1 MILRDLKKP
10 QKTLHIA
17 KICRIRPGGETS
29 MAKYEML
36 YLINN
41 DLTDEAKEA
50 KLAKYEDVVKT
61 MGGAVVSTDKWGTKK
76 TAYPINFKNE
86 AYYVLMTFEADG
98 KVVEELKRVAGID
111 ADVVRRLIT
120 KLD

>member
-1 MILRDLKKP
+1 
-10 QKTLHIA
+10 
-17 KICRIRPGGETS
+17 

-41 DLTDEAKEA
+41 DLTDEAKDA
-50 KLAKYEDVVKT
+50 KIAKYEEVVKS
-61 MGGAVVSTDKWGTKK
+61 MGGAVATTDKWGTKK

-86 AYYVLMTFEADG
+86 AYYVLMTFEANG

>member
-1 MILRDLKKP
+1 
-10 QKTLHIA
+10 
-17 KICRIRPGGETS
+17 

-36 YLINN
+36 YLLNN
-41 DLTDEAKEA
+41 ALTDEAKDAEI
-50 KLAKYEDVVKT
+50 AKYEDVVKS
-61 MGGAVVSTDKWGTKK
+61 MGGNVVSTDKWGTKK
-76 TAYPINFKNE
+76 TAYPINYKTE

-120 KLD
+120 KLN

>member
-1 MILRDLKKP
+1 
-10 QKTLHIA
+10 
-17 KICRIRPGGETS
+17 

-36 YLINN
+36 YLLNN
-41 DLTDEAKEA
+41 DLTDEAKDA
-50 KLAKYEDVVKT
+50 KVAKYEDIVKS
-61 MGGAVVSTDKWGTKK
+61 MNGNVSSTDKWGTKK

-120 KLD
+120 KL

>member
-1 MILRDLKKP
+1 
-10 QKTLHIA
+10 
-17 KICRIRPGGETS
+17 

-36 YLINN
+36 YLLNN
-41 DLTDEAKEA
+41 DLTDEAKDAEI
-50 KLAKYEDVVKT
+50 AKYEGIVT
-61 MGGAVVSTDKWGTKK
+61 SMGGAVASTDKWGTKK
-76 TAYPINFKNE
+76 TAYPVNFKNE

-120 KLD
+120 KLN

>member
-1 MILRDLKKP
+1 
-10 QKTLHIA
+10 
-17 KICRIRPGGETS
+17 

-41 DLTDEAKEA
+41 DLTDEAKDA
-50 KLAKYEDVVKT
+50 KIAKYEEVVKS
-61 MGGAVVSTDKWGTKK
+61 MGGAVATTDKWGTKK

>member
-1 MILRDLKKP
+1 
-10 QKTLHIA
+10 
-17 KICRIRPGGETS
+17 

-41 DLTDEAKEA
+41 DLTDEAKDA
-50 KLAKYEDVVKT
+50 KIAKFEGVVT
-61 MGGAVVSTDKWGTKK
+61 SMGGAVASTDKWGTKK
-76 TAYPINFKNE
+76 TAYPINYKTE

-98 KVVEELKRVAGID
+98 KVVEELKRIALID

>member
-1 MILRDLKKP
+1 
-10 QKTLHIA
+10 
-17 KICRIRPGGETS
+17 

-41 DLTDEAKEA
+41 DLTDEAKDAEI
-50 KLAKYEDVVKT
+50 AKYEGIVNS
-61 MGGAVVSTDKWGTKK
+61 MGGSVASTDKWGTKK

-120 KLD
+120 KL

>member
-1 MILRDLKKP
+1 
-10 QKTLHIA
+10 
-17 KICRIRPGGETS
+17 

-36 YLINN
+36 YLLNN
-41 DLTDEAKEA
+41 DLTDEAKDA
-50 KLAKYEDVVKT
+50 KIEKYETIVKT
-61 MGGAVVSTDKWGTKK
+61 MNGAVVSSDKWGTKK
-76 TAYPINFKNE
+76 TAYPINFKSE

-120 KLD
+120 KLN

>member
-1 MILRDLKKP
+1 
-10 QKTLHIA
+10 
-17 KICRIRPGGETS
+17 

-41 DLTDEAKEA
+41 DLTDEAKDA
-50 KLAKYEDVVKT
+50 KIAKYEGVVT
-61 MGGAVVSTDKWGTKK
+61 SMGGAVASTDKWGAKK

-111 ADVVRRLIT
+111 ADIVRRLIT
-120 KLD
+120 KLN

>member
-1 MILRDLKKP
+1 
-10 QKTLHIA
+10 
-17 KICRIRPGGETS
+17 

-50 KLAKYEDVVKT
+50 KVAKYEDVVKA
-61 MGGAVVSTDKWGTKK
+61 MGGNVVSTDKWGTKK

-86 AYYVLMTFEADG
+86 AYYVLMTFEANG

-120 KLD
+120 KLN

>member
-1 MILRDLKKP
+1 
-10 QKTLHIA
+10 
-17 KICRIRPGGETS
+17 

-36 YLINN
+36 YLLNN
-41 DLTDEAKEA
+41 DLTDEAKDA
-50 KLAKYEDVVKT
+50 KVAKFENVVT
-61 MGGAVVSTDKWGTKK
+61 SMGGSVISSDKWGTKK

-86 AYYVLMTFEADG
+86 AYYVLMAFEANG
-98 KVVEELKRVAGID
+98 KVVEELKRIAGID

>member
-1 MILRDLKKP
+1 
-10 QKTLHIA
+10 
-17 KICRIRPGGETS
+17 

-41 DLTDEAKEA
+41 DLSDEAKEA
-50 KLAKYEDVVKT
+50 KVAKFENVVT
-61 MGGAVVSTDKWGTKK
+61 CLGGSVAGSDKWGTKK

-98 KVVEELKRVAGID
+98 KVVEELKRIALID
-111 ADVVRRLIT
+111 ADIVRRLIT
-120 KLD
+120 KL

>member
-1 MILRDLKKP
+1 
-10 QKTLHIA
+10 
-17 KICRIRPGGETS
+17 

-36 YLINN
+36 YLLNN
-41 DLTDEAKEA
+41 DLTDEAKDAEI
-50 KLAKYEDVVKT
+50 AKYEDIVKT
-61 MGGAVVSTDKWGTKK
+61 MGGAVASTDKWGTKK

-86 AYYVLMTFEADG
+86 AYYVLMTFESDG

-120 KLD
+120 KLN

>member
-1 MILRDLKKP
+1 
-10 QKTLHIA
+10 
-17 KICRIRPGGETS
+17 

-41 DLTDEAKEA
+41 ELTDEAKDA
-50 KLAKYEDVVKT
+50 KIAKYEEIVKS
-61 MGGAVVSTDKWGTKK
+61 MGGNVVSTDKWGTKK
-76 TAYPINFKNE
+76 TAYPINYKTE

-120 KLD
+120 KLN